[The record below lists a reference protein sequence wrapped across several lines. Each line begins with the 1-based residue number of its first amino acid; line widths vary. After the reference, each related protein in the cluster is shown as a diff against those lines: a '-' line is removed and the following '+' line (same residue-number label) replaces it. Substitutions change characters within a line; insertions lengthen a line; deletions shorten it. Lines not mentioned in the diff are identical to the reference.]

1 MTCSEYSID
10 ISGIETELKKVK
22 DTGIKDQIIKK
33 IKKVKANPTIGEK
46 KKYNLKDEYAVKVN
60 HQRMVMFYHIEEE
73 DCIIVFDLFERH
85 DQGYRNTF

>member
-1 MTCSEYSID
+1 M
-10 ISGIETELKKVK
+10 
-22 DTGIKDQIIKK
+22 
-33 IKKVKANPTIGEK
+33 KANPTIGER

>member
-1 MTCSEYSID
+1 MTCSEYYVD

-22 DTGIKDQIIKK
+22 DNGIKDQIIKK

-60 HQRMVMFYHIEEE
+60 HQRMVIFYHIEE